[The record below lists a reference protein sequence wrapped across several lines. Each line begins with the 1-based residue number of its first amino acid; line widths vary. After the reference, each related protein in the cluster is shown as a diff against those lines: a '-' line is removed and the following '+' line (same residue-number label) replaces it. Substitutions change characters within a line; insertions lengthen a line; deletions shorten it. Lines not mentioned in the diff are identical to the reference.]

1 MTGAGGALTGLARII
16 LLELAMASRFERF
29 GQVELV
35 HDARAITGE
44 SPTWC
49 EREQQ
54 LYWIDIEEPALHR
67 FDPSTGGDQRWVM
80 PCQIGAFALCRSGDI
95 LAALRLG
102 LARISLFNRAFAA
115 LDAPPYNPLT
125 HRFNE
130 GKCDARG
137 RFWVGA
143 KFDPL
148 PSATAERHA
157 SALGPLTGAAPIHVL
172 DYGEALRPAHASAV
186 IANGM
191 AWSLDNRVMYF
202 ADTPTRRVTAFDFDI
217 ESGALS
223 SPRVFAQFQGSD
235 GKPDGAAIDRE
246 GFYWCA
252 LYGGGRV
259 VRIAPN
265 GEIEREIRLPVSQP
279 TMCAFGDADYR
290 SLYVTSAAQG
300 VSKQREPHAGGIF
313 RCRPGIE
320 GRPPHLFADDS
331 RS

>member
-1 MTGAGGALTGLARII
+1 
-16 LLELAMASRFERF
+16 MASRLERF
-29 GQVELV
+29 DQVELV

-44 SPTWC
+44 SPTWLQ
-49 EREQQ
+49 REQR

-67 FDPSTGGDQRWVM
+67 FDPNSGEDQRWVM
-80 PCQIGAFALCRSGDI
+80 PCQIGAFTLCRSGDI
-95 LAALRLG
+95 LVALRLG
-102 LARISLFNRAFAA
+102 LARISLSDGAFGA
-115 LDAPPYNPLT
+115 LDALPYNPLT

-148 PSATAERHA
+148 PSATAESRA
-157 SALGPLTGAAPIHVL
+157 DPSGAFTVAAPIQML
-172 DYGEALRPAHASAV
+172 SFGEALRPAQARAA

-191 AWSLDNRVMYF
+191 AWSLDNRVMYL
-202 ADTPTRRVTAFDFDI
+202 ADTPARKVMAFDFDI

-223 SPRVFAQFQGSD
+223 SPRIFAQFEESEGL
-235 GKPDGAAIDRE
+235 PDGATIDKE

-265 GEIEREIRLPVSQP
+265 GEIEREIPLPVSQP

-290 SLYVTSAAQG
+290 SLYITTASQG
-300 VSKQREPHAGGIF
+300 VSERHEPHAGSIF
-313 RCRPGIE
+313 RCRPGVE
-320 GRPPHLFADDS
+320 GRPPNLFADEAPS
-331 RS
+331 

>member
-1 MTGAGGALTGLARII
+1 
-16 LLELAMASRFERF
+16 MASRLERF
-29 GQVELV
+29 SQVELV

-44 SPTWC
+44 SPTWS
-49 EREQQ
+49 EREQR
-54 LYWIDIEEPALHR
+54 LYWIDIDEPALHR
-67 FDPSTGGDQRWVM
+67 FDPIAGKDQRWAM

-102 LARISLFNRAFAA
+102 LARISLLDGAFTA
-115 LDAPPYNPLT
+115 LAGPPYNPLT

-143 KFDPL
+143 KYEPL
-148 PSATAERHA
+148 PGATVERRADA
-157 SALGPLTGAAPIHVL
+157 SGALTGAAPIQML
-172 DYGEALRPAHASAV
+172 GFGETLRPAQARAA
-186 IANGM
+186 IANGI
-191 AWSLDNRVMYF
+191 AWSLDNRVMF
-202 ADTPTRRVTAFDFDI
+202 LADTPTQQVMAFDFDI

-223 SPRVFAQFQGSD
+223 SPRVYAQFHGSE
-235 GKPDGAAIDRE
+235 GKPDGAAIDKD

-290 SLYVTSAAQG
+290 SLYITTASQG
-300 VSKQREPHAGGIF
+300 VLERHEPHAGGIF
-313 RCRPGIE
+313 CCRPGVE
-320 GRPPHLFADDS
+320 GRPANLFADEA